1 MGAMEM
7 GSPAAFAVPTGAF
20 GNCFAGYMAKQIG
33 VPISVIVAATNA
45 NDIVHRTISRC
56 AAAPAL
62 RWARK
67 TRGAQRRKTRGA
79 QRRKKRGAQRRKTRG
94 AQQLSGARRREMC
107 GK

>member
-45 NDIVHRTISRC
+45 NDIVHRTISRGDMRTGQNLPTLSPAMDIQGDASNLHVYQTHGSTDDRAR
-56 AAAPAL
+56 AAVAGSTDDRAK
-62 RWARK
+62 A
-67 TRGAQRRKTRGA
+67 AV
-79 QRRKKRGAQRRKTRG
+79 
-94 AQQLSGARRREMC
+94 
-107 GK
+107 